1 MSTNSPPSVIL
12 TDALASLNKAVNIA
26 FASIQDQARQEVTLA
41 STEGREARR
50 ERDEAVKALHDCRL
64 EEQAWRQEAG
74 VWKAA
79 VEQAELTIKH
89 HLDTI
94 SQLRHEA
101 EQWKQQCLRLEDTS
115 RQEAIS
121 WKEQFLRVEQ
131 ERYKL
136 STRVDELVEEQLS
149 YTGQTHA
156 SNTPITPMFRHP
168 NAATCTTHLDS
179 SASAHLH
186 RSPFVYGDS
195 LSAPISKATKPISAQ
210 QLPTP
215 ISENRRATGDKP
227 KQFLIRRVQATIE
240 VPVKEESEEKTVSD
254 QAHSA
259 SCSSVSSSILGP
271 APTAPGPSR
280 PPTSANASKTILTS
294 KTAAKPSKAVP
305 EPNKPAS
312 STGKSA
318 PGRNKPTSA
327 SSKSTSTSGK
337 PATGPSKSTVRP
349 SKPTLSGTGNK
360 PSSNPT
366 TSTPASSR
374 PHRKV
379 STKRQYVE
387 IDDEVEEDEISEPSG
402 SGSDVNVGDEGDPS
416 EEEDELMMGAEE
428 NRREVYGTKRIV
440 TASSMKAV
448 SSAPAKKRKLAL
460 SLTALTASTGK
471 KPPGKNAR
479 G

>member
-1 MSTNSPPSVIL
+1 MPTNSPPSVIL

-26 FASIQDQARQEVTLA
+26 FASIQDQARQEVTHA

-50 ERDEAVKALHDCRL
+50 ERDEAVKALHECKL

-115 RQEAIS
+115 RQEAMS

-136 STRVDELVEEQLS
+136 ATRVDELIEEQLC
-149 YTGQTHA
+149 YTGHTHT
-156 SNTPITPMFRHP
+156 SNTPITPMLRHS
-168 NAATCTTHLDS
+168 NAKTTTSHTDLS
-179 SASAHLH
+179 ISTRLR
-186 RSPFVYGDS
+186 RSPHTYPHPDDS
-195 LSAPISKATKPISAQ
+195 LSASISKAIKPNSAQ

-240 VPVKEESEEKTVSD
+240 VPVKEESVEKTVSGK
-254 QAHSA
+254 ASSSPASSSGSGSA
-259 SCSSVSSSILGP
+259 STV
-271 APTAPGPSR
+271 PGPSR
-280 PPTSANASKTILTS
+280 PPTSTLASKTPTS
-294 KTAAKPSKAVP
+294 KTTSGPSKAAHGL
-305 EPNKPAS
+305 NKPPS
-312 STGKSA
+312 VTSKSA
-318 PGRNKPTSA
+318 PGYNKPI
-327 SSKSTSTSGK
+327 SKSTLASGK
-337 PATGPSKSTVRP
+337 SEPSKSTAKP
-349 SKPTLSGTGNK
+349 SKPTLPSTGNK
-360 PSSNPT
+360 PPSHAA

-374 PHRKV
+374 PARKV

-387 IDDEVEEDEISEPSG
+387 IDDEVEEGGLSEPSE
-402 SGSDVNVGDEGDPS
+402 SGNDANTGNGVDTS
-416 EEEDELMMGAEE
+416 EDEEDELMMGAED
-428 NRREVYGTKRIV
+428 NRREVYGTKRIA
-440 TASSMKAV
+440 TASSVKAL
-448 SSAPAKKRKLAL
+448 SSAPAKKRKLA
-460 SLTALTASTGK
+460 SNTTALTASNG
-471 KPPGKNAR
+471 KPPAKNAR